1 MILIGIQLIFVL
13 KELRTA
19 LKKINNIIEG
29 FEKVGINLEH
39 GFHEFVGFFTG
50 FKTIFKIF
58 EHLSSKKMVN
68 KSDFKTSNLW
78 LGFALGMTAGVGLAY
93 FFGTKKGRQILKEI
107 IETAE
112 KFDLEGVK
120 VFKEIVVTILMI

>member
-1 MILIGIQLIFVL
+1 
-13 KELRTA
+13 
-19 LKKINNIIEG
+19 
-29 FEKVGINLEH
+29 
-39 GFHEFVGFFTG
+39 
-50 FKTIFKIF
+50 
-58 EHLSSKKMVN
+58 MVN

-120 VFKEIVVTILMI
+120 VFKEIEEKLLMTANSPKNSSERKSNSNNINDLINKIRSVVVERKQAKQFYVKNGRLLEKNKK